1 MDYYSPQK
9 NQENIQLEQQ
19 VDHVNLSNPQIDK
32 QYKMKDFSESH
43 RNAIRTLDIGSTIGT
58 YPVFT
63 FKKVYGVG
71 VQLGSIYN
79 DITHKIIRYGPQSPH
94 SNNETR
100 EWDLKLWVLFSP
112 LFLRDLCNLLYCI
125 PMILTALVVVSS
137 ILQPKYNTRTSGS
150 EQPESLLLLRL
161 FQVFKIATVLRI
173 SLGILENGKNCIKDS
188 RHHCFKG

>member
-94 SNNETR
+94 SNNETW
-100 EWDLKLWVLFSP
+100 EWYLKLWVLFSP

-173 SLGILENGKNCIKDS
+173 SLAISKTPSGILEND
-188 RHHCFKG
+188 